1 MKASQFKELIKEA
14 VREVLTE
21 DLREIIEASTNPGP
35 PNPPQNNVKSGQ
47 GIPPKTGNPILDA
60 LNETRNNMTSEDFR
74 NINGDGGN
82 MRAQMAQNLNRAT
95 FMPQGRAVKPV
106 SDSPEAVAQAVA
118 SAPKTGLDLSQLGFV
133 NKAAAIVNTS
143 IKKDKERFGV

>member
-14 VREVLTE
+14 VREVIKE
-21 DLREIIEASTNPGP
+21 EFSNPTQP
-35 PNPPQNNVKSGQ
+35 VQEQVSQPAYKS
-47 GIPPKTGNPILDA
+47 TGNPILDA
-60 LNETRNNMTSEDFR
+60 LNETKGSMTSEDYK
-74 NINGDGGN
+74 NISGDT
-82 MRAQMAQNLNRAT
+82 MQASIAQNFNRAA

-106 SDSPEAVAQAVA
+106 SDDPQAVAQAIA
-118 SAPKTGLDLSQLGFV
+118 SAPKQGLDLSQLGFV